1 MGCEELYVRSL
12 EKENDFLA
20 ISEKNSVFNFQ
31 HIMTE
36 MNPQANK
43 RQVPFRNKIIFTLKQ
58 WNIKKNYNKSP
69 CSVHVSPNKSVFYIK
84 DIFNKNKQYIV
95 SKVIL
100 MYYIM

>member
-58 WNIKKNYNKSP
+58 
-69 CSVHVSPNKSVFYIK
+69 
-84 DIFNKNKQYIV
+84 
-95 SKVIL
+95 
-100 MYYIM
+100 